1 MNEKVEEFLES
12 AKTVSRDRFE
22 AVSAIRDIFLKSDHG
37 FEEGFKYGGITYSL
51 SGELIGGIYS
61 YAKHISIEFSSGAKF
76 SDPFGVLEGGGK
88 HRRHIKIKEILEI
101 EEKSISSYIQQSANY
116 SS

>member
-1 MNEKVEEFLES
+1 MNEKIEIFLEGT
-12 AKTVSRDRFE
+12 KTVSPERFV
-22 AVSAIRDIFLKSDHG
+22 AVSAIRDMFLKSDHV

-61 YAKHISIEFSSGAKF
+61 YAKHISIEFSYGAKF
-76 SDPFGVLEGGGK
+76 SDPFDVLEGGGK
-88 HRRHIKIKEILEI
+88 HRRHIKIKEISEI
-101 EEKSISSYIQQSANY
+101 EKKSVFSYIQQSANY